1 MGTIIRFLESE
12 TEPPLLVMGTDT
24 RFRPDIAA
32 PWIAD
37 LPPFCPQKNEKIR
50 LPPPRSDK
58 LFVVT
63 NIVYNLSKNETCID
77 IILVPEENYN

>member
-32 PWIAD
+32 PWITD
-37 LPPFCPQKNEKIR
+37 LPPFCPQKMK
-50 LPPPRSDK
+50 K
-58 LFVVT
+58 Y
-63 NIVYNLSKNETCID
+63 VYLRQGLINFLLLLI
-77 IILVPEENYN
+77 